1 AAVMF
6 SLLVARLITPMMAAY
21 LLKPLPEHKGDSKL
35 MQRYLRFVDNSLRH
49 RNRTLLV
56 ALAIFIGS
64 LALLPLLKVTFIPP
78 TDGIQ
83 STVLVELAPGS
94 ALETTEEVAEAARQ
108 RIADIPEVEHV
119 FVTAGSNSGA
129 NGPAGDLTSAEL
141 REATLLIRWKD
152 DRDPSQYELEAVVRE
167 RLADL
172 PGARVSF
179 QGGEPGR
186 ALQLVLAGD
195 DPVKLAAAAR
205 EVERGIRQLPG
216 LGTVASS

>member
-1 AAVMF
+1 W
-6 SLLVARLITPMMAAY
+6 
-21 LLKPLPEHKGDSKL
+21 
-35 MQRYLRFVDNSLRH
+35 YLRWADRALRH
-49 RNRTLLV
+49 RNRSLLA

-64 LALLPLLKVTFIPP
+64 LALLPVLKVTFIPP
-78 TDGIQ
+78 SDGIL
-83 STVLVELAPGS
+83 SSVLVELPPGT
-94 ALETTEEVAEAARQ
+94 ALDTTREVAETARQ
-108 RIADIPEVEHV
+108 RIADIPEIEHV

-129 NGPAGDLTSAEL
+129 NGPAGDITSAEL
-141 REATLLIRWKD
+141 RKATLLIRWKD
-152 DRDPSQYELEAVVRE
+152 DRDASQYELEARVRE

-172 PGARVSF
+172 PGVRLSF

-195 DPVKLAAAAR
+195 DPVKLAAASR